1 MDFFSLSGVWMQR
14 FHRKNSDF
22 FTELPLSLPCSAALP
37 RFRCRFKT
45 GASQVQPAWYILIS
59 IDIQRLT
66 WLTVDPGDAG
76 PGKNKKLSHQGTIVC
91 SSMVSIFTRSASL
104 WNQRPRICC
113 FLKMTFTAGKRRIQA
128 HVIMS
133 RCIQTISLR
142 CIDPLKFR
150 MVLLQKSS
158 ILAVNHVP

>member
-1 MDFFSLSGVWMQR
+1 MSLPFWGVWMQR
-14 FHRKNSDF
+14 FHLKNSDL
-22 FTELPLSLPCSAALP
+22 TELQLSLPCSAALP

-113 FLKMTFTAGKRRIQA
+113 FLKMTFTAGKRRIQRQSSSCD
-128 HVIMS
+128 HVSMHPNNITEVHW
-133 RCIQTISLR
+133 CGE
-142 CIDPLKFR
+142 
-150 MVLLQKSS
+150 V
-158 ILAVNHVP
+158 